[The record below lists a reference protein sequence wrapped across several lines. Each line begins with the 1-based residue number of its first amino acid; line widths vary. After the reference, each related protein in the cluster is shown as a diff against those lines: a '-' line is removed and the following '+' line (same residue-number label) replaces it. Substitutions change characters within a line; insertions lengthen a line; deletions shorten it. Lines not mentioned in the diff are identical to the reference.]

1 MGKLIKKLAFGD
13 GVSILH
19 GKAKH
24 LLCDLLGVT
33 CHWAA
38 KLISIFIR
46 YVDFGWCLK
55 ISVFSIW
62 LKSCP
67 SLVSTEMSLSAPL
80 LGNRVTDYRVR
91 TPHLKYLGAYETF
104 SFVTCQATQV
114 AQREEL
120 MTSKLVV
127 KTQKLVCKIL
137 SCNYA
142 RVLLQKDSIT
152 PEFWENFLKS
162 FWKFSSY
169 PWMSWKFTGMWH
181 LNYFVACIFSTI
193 ISKCF

>member
-1 MGKLIKKLAFGD
+1 MSENFSFFNL
-13 GVSILH
+13 
-19 GKAKH
+19 
-24 LLCDLLGVT
+24 T
-33 CHWAA
+33 
-38 KLISIFIR
+38 
-46 YVDFGWCLK
+46 K
-55 ISVFSIW
+55 I
-62 LKSCP
+62 
-67 SLVSTEMSLSAPL
+67 MSLSCEYR
-80 LGNRVTDYRVR
+80 NVTICRVTGYRVR

-114 AQREEL
+114 AQQEEL

-152 PEFWENFLKS
+152 PEFWENYLKS

-169 PWMSWKFTGMWH
+169 PWMSWKFTGIGH
-181 LNYFVACIFSTI
+181 LNYFAACIFSTI
-193 ISKCF
+193 IFKCFKMFCSSGPAHA